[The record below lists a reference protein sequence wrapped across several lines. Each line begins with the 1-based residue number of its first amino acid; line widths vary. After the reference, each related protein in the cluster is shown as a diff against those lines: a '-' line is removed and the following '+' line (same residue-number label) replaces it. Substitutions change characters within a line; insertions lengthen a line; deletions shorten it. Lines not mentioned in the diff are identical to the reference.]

1 MSNILNI
8 ASSLNRTTE
17 VVLAM
22 QDTRVGAADVGEP
35 RAQMVSIRDQV
46 RRRQQERA
54 ALAAER
60 RDPAVFARRARED
73 RGAVES
79 KGNMPEAG
87 G

>member
-17 VVLAM
+17 VALAM
-22 QDTRVGAADVGEP
+22 QNTTVGAADVGES
-35 RAQMVSIRDQV
+35 RAQMVDIRQQV
-46 RRRQQERA
+46 RRQQQERA
-54 ALAAER
+54 AQAAER
-60 RDPAVFARRARED
+60 RDPTVFARRARED

-79 KGNMPEAG
+79 KGNRREAG

>member
-17 VVLAM
+17 VALAM
-22 QDTRVGAADVGEP
+22 QNTTVGAADVGEP
-35 RAQMVSIRDQV
+35 RAQMVDIRQQV
-46 RRRQQERA
+46 RRQQQERA

-60 RDPAVFARRARED
+60 RDPTVFARRARED

-79 KGNMPEAG
+79 KGDRREAG